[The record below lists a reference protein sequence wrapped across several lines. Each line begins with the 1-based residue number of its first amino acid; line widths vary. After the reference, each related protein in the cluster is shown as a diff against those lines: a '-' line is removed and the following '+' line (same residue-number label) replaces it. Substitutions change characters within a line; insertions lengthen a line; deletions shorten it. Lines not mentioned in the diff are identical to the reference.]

1 MAMGAFLNNW
11 LFFYQIWIALAIL
24 FLFLE
29 LLDGSLI
36 VCLPLGISASLMAM
50 FVFFS
55 NESLINEWYFL
66 ILMWLILSGIISFTL
81 TKFWKKEKDNK
92 DINKY

>member
-1 MAMGAFLNNW
+1 MAMGSFLNHW

-24 FLFLE
+24 FFFLE

-36 VCLPLGISASLMAM
+36 VCLPLGISASLVSI

-55 NESLINEWYFL
+55 NESLINQWYFL
-66 ILMWLILSGIISFTL
+66 ILIWLLLSGIISFTL
-81 TKFWKKEKDNK
+81 TRFWKKNKDTK